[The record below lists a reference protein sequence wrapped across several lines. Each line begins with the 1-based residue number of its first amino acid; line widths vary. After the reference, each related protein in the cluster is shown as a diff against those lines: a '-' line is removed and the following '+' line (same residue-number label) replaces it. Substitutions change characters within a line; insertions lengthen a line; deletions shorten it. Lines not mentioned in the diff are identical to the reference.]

1 MEVTEKLSAIE
12 ERLKRLE
19 KALQMLVEVVTPLA
33 EAHAAGKAAAKQK
46 KRWFRREPIAKGRW
60 LNLFA
65 VGFKRPET

>member
-33 EAHAAGKAAAKQK
+33 EAHAEGKASRG
-46 KRWFRREPIAKGRW
+46 KRWFGRKILRGRW
-60 LNLFA
+60 LDHCH
-65 VGFKRPET
+65 VGFLRP